1 MSDVTLFEAMR
12 TTRTV
17 RRLRPD
23 PIPDDVLRRV
33 LEAATH
39 APSGGNRQPWRFVV
53 VRDAETKRR
62 LADLYRPLWQT
73 FSQAY
78 VAQLGSL
85 PAEKRRS
92 HDRMLSSANH
102 LADNFHDAPV
112 ILVVCVHM
120 PELAITDLG
129 LDRPPIVGG
138 ASIYPAVQNLILAC
152 RAVGLGAALTTL
164 LCREEPAV
172 RQLLGIPDGWA
183 TAAHLALGFPSGKG
197 HGPVRRKPVERVT
210 FLDRWDQPLFK

>member
-1 MSDVTLFEAMR
+1 MSDIALFEALR

-17 RRLRPD
+17 RRLKPD
-23 PIPDDVLRRV
+23 PVPDALLRQV
-33 LEAATH
+33 LEAATM
-39 APSGGNRQPWRFVV
+39 APSGGNRQPWRFLV
-53 VRDAETKRR
+53 VRDAAVKQR
-62 LADLYRPLWQT
+62 LADLYRPLWET

-78 VAQLGSL
+78 VAALGNV
-85 PAEKRRS
+85 PADKRKS
-92 HDRMLSSANH
+92 HDVMLSAANH
-102 LADNFHDAPV
+102 LAAHFHEAPI

-164 LCREEPAV
+164 LCREEPKV
-172 RQLLGIPDGWA
+172 RELLGIPDGWA
-183 TAAHLALGFPSGKG
+183 TAAHLAIGFPTGKG
-197 HGPVRRKPVERVT
+197 HGPLTRKPVERVA

>member
-78 VAQLGSL
+78 VAQLN
-85 PAEKRRS
+85 A
-92 HDRMLSSANH
+92 
-102 LADNFHDAPV
+102 AP
-112 ILVVCVHM
+112 IAMYALI
-120 PELAITDLG
+120 ITAG
-129 LDRPPIVGG
+129 V
-138 ASIYPAVQNLILAC
+138 
-152 RAVGLGAALTTL
+152 
-164 LCREEPAV
+164 
-172 RQLLGIPDGWA
+172 LGIVINL
-183 TAAHLALGFPSGKG
+183 AARAAERKVLFWHES
-197 HGPVRRKPVERVT
+197 VRAEVPA
-210 FLDRWDQPLFK
+210 